1 MAFEYFKY
9 HTGYTNTL
17 VERSNTSFAPL
28 VPPYKEIY
36 IDFFIPQTQP
46 LYFYRESGGSIVVN
60 DQNTVTEYVDSTMG
74 AATSDDYITVNT
86 YTGYTQII
94 APNQFVNVTGDT
106 MTGTLSTTTNIS
118 AGGQVSGS
126 SVYGSVWIHS
136 PIVSGTSCV
145 QSPITCGK
153 TCVISPTICG
163 TSCLISPITI
173 GSSCVCS
180 PVILGSTSV
189 CSPTVCSSTCLCSTG
204 TARFTGAV
212 TDAST
217 LNVSGATILG
227 STLRTIGATTLAN
240 TLSVSGVTRLGTT
253 TCLVSTPTIG
263 SISTDRTLFWNPTD
277 KSIKAIQLTGG
288 SDNYFYSERTTEL
301 STTQTTCQLYIGYCP
316 TTFIGG
322 KYQVDFDAAV
332 KNSATNRCSLVAFKI
347 DGVTQGINFIKYG
360 VSISSPHISKDITL
374 TAGTH
379 CFDVY
384 YWSQA
389 GTTTIYYGTVRVKRI
404 S

>member
-1 MAFEYFKY
+1 MAAEYFKY
-9 HTGYTNTL
+9 DTTYGNTL
-17 VERSNTSFAPL
+17 VARSDTSFAPS
-28 VPPYKEIY
+28 PPFGEIY
-36 IDFFIPQTQP
+36 IDYFIPEIQP
-46 LYFYRESGGSIVVN
+46 LYLYRESGGTIVYNLQINV
-60 DQNTVTEYVDSTMG
+60 DDYLEATTPPPTPDDYLPVKYFTEY
-74 AATSDDYITVNT
+74 
-86 YTGYTQII
+86 TGII
-94 APNQFVNVTGDT
+94 APATYVNVTGDS
-106 MTGTLSTTTNIS
+106 MTGSLRITGALSATQRIS
-118 AGGQVSGS
+118 GLTAYGS
-126 SVYGSVWIHS
+126 SCIYS
-136 PIVSGTSCV
+136 PIV
-145 QSPITCGK
+145 
-153 TCVISPTICG
+153 CG
-163 TSCLISPITI
+163 TSCAISPITI
-173 GSSCVCS
+173 GSTCVCS
-180 PVILGSTSV
+180 PVVFGSVSV

-288 SDNYFYSERTTEL
+288 SDNYFYSECTTQL

-379 CFDVY
+379 CFNVY